1 MTGLNRL
8 LSLHY
13 HTCEIG
19 TPPFL
24 PNPRELLAAGALEG
38 LYANAAHS
46 LLVLNASS
54 LLWTICQ
61 DILSAYYGSK
71 KSLPRGQGRLDFAEG
86 IYLRLLQWANNL
98 PPNLVR
104 NQDSTHDVMMM
115 Q

>member
-24 PNPRELLAAGALEG
+24 PNPRELLAAGPLEG

-46 LLVLNASS
+46 LLVFNASS